1 VSLVCGDHR
10 AAEAVMADPRIG
22 GISLSGSSAAGWSA
36 QEIAAR
42 RRVPLQAELGG
53 NNASIVWDGA
63 DVARAAALVARGA
76 FEFAGQRCTANRR
89 AVVRDSLFAEFV
101 EAVRSATAA
110 LRWGD
115 PLDTATD
122 VGPMLSVAA
131 RDAVREALAS
141 AASVAEQVLVPH
153 AGGASAHPLDSRGA
167 YQAPT
172 IVVAPPAS
180 APIVQEETF
189 GPVLVLQRAA
199 RFEEA
204 LDLANGVRQGLVAA
218 LFSGEGPWRRRFLER
233 AEAGILKGGA
243 STADADVE
251 APFGGWKYSGVG
263 PPERGSG
270 DLEFY
275 TRAQALHGDL

>member
-1 VSLVCGDHR
+1 
-10 AAEAVMADPRIG
+10 
-22 GISLSGSSAAGWSA
+22 
-36 QEIAAR
+36 
-42 RRVPLQAELGG
+42 
-53 NNASIVWDGA
+53 
-63 DVARAAALVARGA
+63 
-76 FEFAGQRCTANRR
+76 
-89 AVVRDSLFAEFV
+89 
-101 EAVRSATAA
+101 
-110 LRWGD
+110 
-115 PLDTATD
+115 

-131 RDAVREALAS
+131 RDAVREALAA
-141 AASVAEQVLVPH
+141 AASVSERRLVPH
-153 AGGASAHPLDSRGA
+153 AGGASARALESRGA

-199 RFEEA
+199 GFEEA

-218 LFSGEGPWRRRFLER
+218 LFSGEGPWRQRFLER

-251 APFGGWKYSGVG
+251 APFGGWKASGVG